1 MAKILM
7 FRSSE
12 KLIEHFCEHGEQT
25 KCSSA
30 EEYLIKANAVI
41 QNPDSKSKYETDEDD
56 NDKIYYLVETG
67 EIVFVSMDGYIRTYF
82 IADDEYFDRQ

>member
-7 FRSSE
+7 FRTPE
-12 KLIEHFCEHGEQT
+12 KLIDHFLEHGEAT
-25 KCSSA
+25 ECDSA

-41 QNPDSKSKYETDEDD
+41 QNPDAKSKYETDEND
-56 NDKIYYLVETG
+56 NDKIYYLSQTG

-82 IADDEYFDRQ
+82 IADDEYFLRQ

>member
-7 FRSSE
+7 FRSPE

-25 KCSSA
+25 KCESA
-30 EEYLIKANAVI
+30 EEYLIKANKVI
-41 QNPDSKSKYETDEDD
+41 QNPDSRSKYETDEDD
-56 NDKIYYLVETG
+56 NDKIYYLSETG